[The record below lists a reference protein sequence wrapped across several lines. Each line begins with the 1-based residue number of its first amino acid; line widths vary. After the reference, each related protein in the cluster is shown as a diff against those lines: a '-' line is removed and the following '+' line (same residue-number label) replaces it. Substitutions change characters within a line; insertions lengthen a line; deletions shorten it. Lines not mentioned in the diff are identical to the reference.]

1 MGFFDGP
8 EPKDIENWVCVMER
22 GTEYEVALARNYL
35 SNLKIPSNIL
45 SKRDSSYNLNIGET
59 SMVYLY
65 VPREFEK
72 RARKA
77 LSDLE
82 TAPGLTDEQWNEE
95 AEQFPENRP
104 DSGKKSDEGSGSEE
118 D

>member
-8 EPKDIENWVCVMER
+8 RPNEIENWVCIMER

-45 SKRDSSYNLNIGET
+45 SKRDSSVNLNIGET

-65 VPREFEK
+65 VPREFEQK
-72 RARKA
+72 ARKA
-77 LSDLE
+77 LRELE
-82 TAPGLTDEQWNEE
+82 ESEQTDPDELDKGDSYQSERDPDDIDD
-95 AEQFPENRP
+95 PEV
-104 DSGKKSDEGSGSEE
+104 S
-118 D
+118 

>member
-8 EPKDIENWVCVMER
+8 KPKDIDNWVCILER

-35 SNLKIPSNIL
+35 SHLKIPSNIL
-45 SKRDSSYNLNIGET
+45 SKRDSSVNLNIGET

-77 LSDLE
+77 LKELD
-82 TAPGLTDEQWNEE
+82 E
-95 AEQFPENRP
+95 AEEWTPEELEDLGDYG
-104 DSGKKSDEGSGSEE
+104 DSDDPE
-118 D
+118 DPEAT